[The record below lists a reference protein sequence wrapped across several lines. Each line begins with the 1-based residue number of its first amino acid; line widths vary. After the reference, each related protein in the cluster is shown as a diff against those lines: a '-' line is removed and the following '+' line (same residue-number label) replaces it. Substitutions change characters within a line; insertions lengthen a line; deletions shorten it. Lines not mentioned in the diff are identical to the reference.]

1 MKIYS
6 VCTIEN
12 NTLQH
17 YIDLEHGELELV
29 TKFKRTHDEPWRT
42 VANSWRTMANHG
54 ELKLNIS
61 RTYQLAAEYH
71 TVGELQ
77 TTLLSVFVELNQPN

>member
-1 MKIYS
+1 
-6 VCTIEN
+6 
-12 NTLQH
+12 
-17 YIDLEHGELELV
+17 
-29 TKFKRTHDEPWRT
+29 
-42 VANSWRTMANHG
+42 MANHG

>member
-1 MKIYS
+1 MANCS
-6 VCTIEN
+6 
-12 NTLQH
+12 
-17 YIDLEHGELELV
+17 ELV
-29 TKFKRTHDEPWRT
+29 
-42 VANSWRTMANHG
+42 ANHG